1 MLLKYKSL
9 FHISSLTSETEF
21 KEMFLKLQTHLLG
34 VFENVNQVKFHSD
47 EYDKMIAVISR
58 EGDEIPVSSIC

>member
-1 MLLKYKSL
+1 
-9 FHISSLTSETEF
+9 
-21 KEMFLKLQTHLLG
+21 MFLKLQAHLLG
-34 VFENVNQVKFHSD
+34 VFENVNQVRFHPD